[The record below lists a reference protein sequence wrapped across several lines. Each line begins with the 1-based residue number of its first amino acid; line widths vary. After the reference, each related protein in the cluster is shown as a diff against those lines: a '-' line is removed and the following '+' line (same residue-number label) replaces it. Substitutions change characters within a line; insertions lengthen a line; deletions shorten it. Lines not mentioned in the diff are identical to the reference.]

1 MLLESQIL
9 PKPLAKRLILNF
21 FHQSFLSRN
30 VSVSRRAIG
39 HDVINGRSQRT
50 AQGQFNSVRERAQ
63 CIASSTGGG
72 SLGSGMS
79 GGRSAGFINWT
90 RRCGSKYLGV
100 VVLRLWYFWHALF
113 LLKNCHHILPEK
125 INPSLYFF
133 AEPHSLYSMFQSTT
147 KTLSL
152 HGNVLK
158 CTSST
163 QTCSEPNC
171 NIRRTPVL
179 TARTVGFISAPLIL
193 TLWGRSTGITCLF
206 TPITLYSVFQLLT
219 RADKVPEVQ
228 YPQLRIYNRVT
239 YCKIGSREARVTA
252 AEEWKAFLT
261 SLNTLNASQCF
272 SMIRNAFLTFPM
284 SACTFVK
291 PMRNDQYIGNVSIF
305 LRDDRKR

>member
-1 MLLESQIL
+1 MYFQ
-9 PKPLAKRLILNF
+9 
-21 FHQSFLSRN
+21 
-30 VSVSRRAIG
+30 AIG
-39 HDVINGRSQRT
+39 RGVINGRSQLTSQR
-50 AQGQFNSVRERAQ
+50 QLDSVRKRAQ
-63 CIASSTGGG
+63 CIASSTVGG
-72 SLGSGMS
+72 SLGSGMC

-152 HGNVLK
+152 HDNVLK

-179 TARTVGFISAPLIL
+179 TARIVGFISAPLIL

-206 TPITLYSVFQLLT
+206 TPITLYSVFRLLT

-228 YPQLRIYNRVT
+228 YPQGFIT
-239 YCKIGSREARVTA
+239 E
-252 AEEWKAFLT
+252 
-261 SLNTLNASQCF
+261 
-272 SMIRNAFLTFPM
+272 
-284 SACTFVK
+284 
-291 PMRNDQYIGNVSIF
+291 
-305 LRDDRKR
+305 